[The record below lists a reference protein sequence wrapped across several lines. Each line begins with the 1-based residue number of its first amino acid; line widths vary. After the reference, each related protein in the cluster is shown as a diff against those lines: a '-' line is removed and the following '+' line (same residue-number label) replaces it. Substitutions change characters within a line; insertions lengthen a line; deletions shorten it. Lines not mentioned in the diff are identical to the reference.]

1 MLSFHFKFEGC
12 CSAGIACKLE
22 VHRAAYTEI
31 KPYFHCS
38 NSKVKSMYHNFAK
51 FHRNTSTIAL
61 NLDTRFKI
69 HKPGRFGRL
78 PSNPNLSAGGFESCA
93 DRSEDQSLL
102 VLQCKHRPLGG
113 WQHTWLMLVIV
124 EMDMLPLLVV
134 VVVAFCACLT
144 SVLKQPCPKGSHKTS
159 KQNRSQQYSN
169 TLKPSGIVHDGCCS
183 FECHRPQSCGT
194 KCFWSFGN
202 FSPRKRYFVTVRII
216 RLLPKKGR

>member
-1 MLSFHFKFEGC
+1 MLSFYFKFEGC
-12 CSAGIACKLE
+12 CSAGIACKLR

-31 KPYFHCS
+31 KPYFHRS

-51 FHRNTSTIAL
+51 FHRNTSNIAL

-78 PSNPNLSAGGFESCA
+78 PSDPNLSTGGFESCA

-102 VLQCKHRPLGG
+102 VLQCKHRRLGD
-113 WQHTWLMLVIV
+113 WQHTWLILVG

-144 SVLKQPCPKGSHKTS
+144 SVLKQPCSKGSRKAS
-159 KQNRSQQYSN
+159 RQNR
-169 TLKPSGIVHDGCCS
+169 
-183 FECHRPQSCGT
+183 PQHSKT
-194 KCFWSFGN
+194 
-202 FSPRKRYFVTVRII
+202 I
-216 RLLPKKGR
+216 RDCP